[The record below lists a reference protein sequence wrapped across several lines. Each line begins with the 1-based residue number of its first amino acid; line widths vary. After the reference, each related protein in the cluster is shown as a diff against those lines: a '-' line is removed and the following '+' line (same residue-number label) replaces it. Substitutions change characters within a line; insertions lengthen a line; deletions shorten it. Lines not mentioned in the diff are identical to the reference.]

1 MAQLQLG
8 RQRRRNSQPGISTT
22 AAAEA
27 AAAAAAPDTF
37 GNKSSAAGGLGF
49 SSLLNKIHP
58 GRKRASSNA
67 TRPAHRNVGDGPP
80 TAAPVAAAT
89 AAHRQLNGRSPP
101 VSLHRAYS
109 ARAAPAS
116 ASMSPSPSTMTGA
129 ATAGF
134 PSRRSSLAPLDS
146 ATPRTLPSWIRTL
159 HDDEVPSSHMSD
171 VQASEVS
178 AALPPPPPHHHPPQ
192 GDYYQPYNGE
202 EGAAHDAFYDARSSL
217 SSAAPPAPTPP
228 AAFVFP
234 SKHSNGN
241 GHPNGHRDE
250 TSVLSFGSLGP
261 PTELLTSGM
270 VSPGQ
275 QHLPRDFDVFRAIQN
290 VQALPHT
297 GPESYSAEFERIPR
311 AELIKYYRALNGDTS
326 GSNLSIG
333 AEGID
338 SGYAV
343 HPGHAL
349 PPQYQQ
355 AQSPS
360 QMYGSRLRLDDGD
373 EHHQS
378 VQQRHLHHQ
387 QLPQQQRRI
396 SASSPSS
403 PKAGAQSQHK
413 LFKQHWPTNV
423 TTNPST
429 PTSNG
434 SPAGPTPDVLTA
446 SRFIGNTAAFID
458 SWRAEVKPAPVVSP
472 LSTAVLVPT
481 TNTTPSASPALLPG
495 ADATAAAAMGMT
507 ALRLDPPGERAG
519 STGAP
524 SSLSVITVHG
534 GALASA
540 VDSPQGSERGGP
552 GSHSSSGKGKWSSG
566 GARTPTLTL
575 TGSGSVSKSG
585 TGTGATASIASP
597 RSQPSRRTSEPLP
610 SYVLELPPESVEG
623 ALPSPGGGGAP
634 NGAHPIDGLVS
645 ASNSHYHAYG
655 KSTLAVLAEQP
666 LNEKRVVRPPPL
678 GMSADGRPPNF
689 GTITSATTFSGLTD
703 LTSVSKR

>member
-116 ASMSPSPSTMTGA
+116 ASMSPSPSTMT
-129 ATAGF
+129 
-134 PSRRSSLAPLDS
+134 
-146 ATPRTLPSWIRTL
+146 
-159 HDDEVPSSHMSD
+159 
-171 VQASEVS
+171 
-178 AALPPPPPHHHPPQ
+178 

-360 QMYGSRLRLDDGD
+360 QMFGSRLRLYDGD

-585 TGTGATASIASP
+585 TGTGTGTGVGTGTGATASIASP